1 MVVVDTNIPSSLE
14 KKVDGLN
21 EKIAELTALIMAQQG
36 LPPSDD
42 SAGEAESPL

>member
-1 MVVVDTNIPSSLE
+1 MVVVDNIPSSLE

-36 LPPSDD
+36 LPSDD
-42 SAGEAESPL
+42 SSGQGESPL